1 MRTLSRLH
9 CLTRPLCWCCQ
20 ELWSVFIKRGAPFQV
35 PLPHGLTDGFRRYFC
50 PRAGDVASGHKLPPI
65 SELVSELDGHASFA
79 RSSGRMLLANEAAAA
94 STIAL
99 LLQVRL
105 I

>member
-1 MRTLSRLH
+1 MPLSYG
-9 CLTRPLCWCCQ
+9 
-20 ELWSVFIKRGAPFQV
+20 VA
-35 PLPHGLTDGFRRYFC
+35 DGFRRYFF
-50 PRAGDVASGHKLPPI
+50 PRAGDVASGGHKLPPI
-65 SELVSELDGHASFA
+65 SELDGHASL
-79 RSSGRMLLANEAAAA
+79 GRMLLLPNEAAAA